1 MQGKG
6 ARGPKCSFALQ
17 LSPLQKK
24 PVTGKLLK
32 QTHSANHIVHN
43 DVNIADLQQQISEI
57 VCTQVLKTTKEECY
71 ITACSL
77 TLQHQP
83 TPFKNKRRKKN
94 NSLKNRGQKKER
106 ETNETFHHNLSSHQL
121 TDSQVSLL
129 SRGLKF
135 FPTPAT
141 NKTKIKQELLRDYE
155 PHPFHVKSTW
165 ISQVQHS
172 VALESYLENV
182 KTQLAEIKIIKPK
195 INLSRNEV
203 KALNEL

>member
-32 QTHSANHIVHN
+32 QTHSAKHIVHN

-135 FPTPAT
+135 IPMPTT
-141 NKTKIKQELLRDYE
+141 NKTRTKQQLLQDFEHFARRMMLRYIFHGQNRQ

-165 ISQVQHS
+165 MPHVQRS
-172 VALESYLENV
+172 VALESFLENV
-182 KTQLAEIKIIKPK
+182 QH
-195 INLSRNEV
+195 NLPRS
-203 KALNEL
+203 K